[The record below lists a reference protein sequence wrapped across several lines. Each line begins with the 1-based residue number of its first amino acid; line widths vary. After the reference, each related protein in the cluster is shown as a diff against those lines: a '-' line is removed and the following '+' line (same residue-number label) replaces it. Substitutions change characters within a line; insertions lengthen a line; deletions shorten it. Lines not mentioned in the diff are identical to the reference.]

1 MILIENEPTA
11 SVLKVLEADMPDAVI
26 ANVNFIASPT
36 CLRTYRAGLVHVAI
50 HLQSGCPV
58 ILTSFESEGELQK
71 DEAFTLV
78 ANSPNVKFLRL
89 PATLDDYRKAY
100 QFLKQK

>member
-11 SVLKVLEADMPDAVI
+11 STLKVLEVDMPDAVI

-36 CLRTYRAGLVHVAI
+36 CLRTHRAGLLHVAI
-50 HLQSGCPV
+50 HLHSGCPV
-58 ILTSFESEGELQK
+58 ILTSFESEEDLKK

-78 ANSPNVKFLRL
+78 SNRPNVKFLRL
-89 PATLDDYRKAY
+89 PVSLDDYRKAY
-100 QFLKQK
+100 QSLMQK